1 MKNKLESVA
10 RKVATSQALKQSL
23 STLKPDLSIGGVLGV
38 LFFFII
44 PEIVGFIWGVNIAA
58 WAHAQVFTEP
68 SAIGRSVYWMLEKIF
83 KNGGSWINLTVG
95 ILLLGWLL
103 KDWIQ
108 NKIKKESNAKE
119 KEYNR

>member
-1 MKNKLESVA
+1 MKNKLESVS
-10 RKVATSQALKQSL
+10 RKVVANQVLKQSL
-23 STLKPDLSIGGVLGV
+23 SRLKPKLSIGGVLGV

-108 NKIKKESNAKE
+108 NKIEKESNAKE
-119 KEYNR
+119 KEHNR